1 MEVLN
6 NKFVAAVFSIAFSV
20 VMFAAA
26 IVPANQGAL
35 LPGAFA

>member
-1 MEVLN
+1 MQVLS
-6 NKFVAAVFSIAFSV
+6 NKFAAAVFSVAFSV

-35 LPGAFA
+35 LPVGFA

>member
-1 MEVLN
+1 MQVLN
-6 NKFVAAVFSIAFSV
+6 NKFAAAVLSIDFSV

>member
-6 NKFVAAVFSIAFSV
+6 NKLVAAVFSAAFSL

-35 LPGAFA
+35 LPGVVA